1 MNMYIEIVKNL
12 DIIYVNIA
20 HSSAHKKLLVFTHH
34 SLCIHRCCLCCT
46 SLYVLPLAFMNYRS
60 IVAFAVVGR
69 THAFNHQFSFFR
81 SSFALRM
88 SSTSEALPKRVLVPI
103 ADGSEEIE
111 TTCITDTLTR
121 FGAHVT
127 IASVMPNNNLV
138 CTMSRGI
145 KIMADMSIDEAS
157 KVTWDLVALPGGMPG
172 AEHLRDSSALIAILE
187 QQKREGKLY
196 AAICASPAVVLVPN
210 GLASEGMTC
219 YPAPPFREVL
229 TDPVDDDVVVTDN
242 LTTSKGPGTSLKF
255 ALMLGEQMF
264 GKDKADEIAAQ
275 MLVTR

>member
-1 MNMYIEIVKNL
+1 MYSIEIVHDFESFCYFRRLFCSIKIQPDQFSL
-12 DIIYVNIA
+12 D
-20 HSSAHKKLLVFTHH
+20 SLLLLVLYF
-34 SLCIHRCCLCCT
+34 SLL
-46 SLYVLPLAFMNYRS
+46 LAFMSYRS

-69 THAFNHQFSFFR
+69 THAFNHQIPFFR

-88 SSTSEALPKRVLVPI
+88 SSTSGALPKRVLVPI
-103 ADGSEEIE
+103 GDGSEEIE

-127 IASVMPNNNLV
+127 VASVMPNNLM

-172 AEHLRDSSALIAILE
+172 AEHLRDSPALIAILE
-187 QQKREGKLY
+187 KQKSEGKMY
-196 AAICASPAVVLVPN
+196 AAICASPAVVLVSN

-219 YPAPPFREVL
+219 YPAPAFRGVL
-229 TDPVDDDVVVTDN
+229 TDPVDDDVVVTNN

-255 ALMLGEQMF
+255 ALELGEQMF

>member
-1 MNMYIEIVKNL
+1 
-12 DIIYVNIA
+12 
-20 HSSAHKKLLVFTHH
+20 
-34 SLCIHRCCLCCT
+34 
-46 SLYVLPLAFMNYRS
+46 
-60 IVAFAVVGR
+60 
-69 THAFNHQFSFFR
+69 
-81 SSFALRM
+81 
-88 SSTSEALPKRVLVPI
+88 
-103 ADGSEEIE
+103 
-111 TTCITDTLTR
+111 
-121 FGAHVT
+121 
-127 IASVMPNNNLV
+127 
-138 CTMSRGI
+138 
-145 KIMADMSIDEAS
+145 MADMSIDEAS